1 LVPLE
6 FPDFLPIILSIKSK
20 YRGYSMKTVL
30 DLDANKAKRFFL
42 ANENY
47 FTGDLPPYF
56 RFNNIIKQAE
66 NILQNNKFSQIYNRK
81 PEDVPNVNYDI
92 ITNKNGEYD
101 WRKLTIINPILY
113 VKLVNCVCNVESWAA
128 ICNRFKEFRADDHI
142 VCSSIP
148 VVKGIRKRQKAQ
160 QISNW
165 LTEFEQDS
173 VKQSLIF
180 SHMVC
185 TDIVNCYS
193 SIYTHAIAWALHGE
207 EVAKN
212 NKKDPSFLG
221 NAIDIDIR
229 RLSYNQTNGIP
240 QGSVLMDFIAEIVL
254 GYIDTLILEK
264 LKRQHIEE
272 YKILRYRDD
281 YRIFTNNPKDSE
293 EILKIINDVCQH
305 MGLRLNTQKTFATDK
320 IISKAV
326 KKDRFEFPINL
337 AQPNYKIFLQLY
349 KMSED
354 QQNAGALQS
363 VLSVLNKN
371 INLTK
376 KDKPELLISIM
387 TDIAY
392 NVPKVI
398 PQAFTTISHILRKE
412 PRKTQLEHIEKIRY
426 KFSKKAYTSF
436 VHIWLQRLS
445 INIDKELEYEPD
457 ICKIIKDETVD
468 LWNMNWLRKEF
479 LDQLKPYD
487 IVNTYKLKHAKLPI
501 ESKETNIFE
510 YN

>member
-1 LVPLE
+1 
-6 FPDFLPIILSIKSK
+6 
-20 YRGYSMKTVL
+20 MKTVL
-30 DLDANKAKRFFL
+30 DLNAEKAKKFFL
-42 ANENY
+42 AGENY

-56 RFNNIIKQAE
+56 KFNDVLQKATA
-66 NILQNNKFSQIYNRK
+66 ILQNNEFKQIYHRK
-81 PEDVPNVNYDI
+81 PNDVPDINYDI
-92 ITNKNGEYD
+92 IINKNGEYD

-113 VKLVNCVCNVESWAA
+113 VNLVNCICNADAWEK
-128 ICNRFKEFRADDHI
+128 ICNRFKEFRSDNRI

-148 VVKGIRKRQKAQ
+148 VVKGMRRHQRAQ

-193 SIYTHAIAWALHGE
+193 SIYTHSIAWALHGE
-207 EVAKN
+207 DVAKN
-212 NKKDPSFLG
+212 NKTDMSFLG
-221 NAIDIDIR
+221 NIIDAGIR
-229 RLSYNQTNGIP
+229 DLSYNQTNGIP
-240 QGSVLMDFIAEIVL
+240 QGSVLMDFIAEIIL
-254 GYIDTLILEK
+254 GYIDTLIAEK
-264 LKRQHIEE
+264 LKRENIKD

-293 EILKIINDVCQH
+293 IILKTINDVCQH
-305 MGLRLNTQKTFATDK
+305 IGLRLNTQKTFATDK
-320 IISKAV
+320 VISKAI
-326 KKDRFEFPINL
+326 KKDRFDIPISFV
-337 AQPNYKIFLQLY
+337 QPNYKIFLQLY

-354 QQNAGALQS
+354 QQNSGALQS
-363 VLSVLNKN
+363 TLSALNKK
-371 INLTK
+371 IKITK
-376 KDKPELLISIM
+376 KDKSELLISIM

-412 PRKTQLEHIEKIRY
+412 PREMQLEYITKIKN
-426 KFSKKAYTSF
+426 KFSRKAYTSF

-445 INIDKELEYEPD
+445 INIDYQIEYEPD
-457 ICKIIKDETVD
+457 ICKFVKDKSIE
-468 LWNMNWLRKEF
+468 LWNFSWLKKEF

-487 IVNTYKLKHAKLPI
+487 IVNAYLLRHAKLPI

>member
-1 LVPLE
+1 
-6 FPDFLPIILSIKSK
+6 
-20 YRGYSMKTVL
+20 M
-30 DLDANKAKRFFL
+30 
-42 ANENY
+42 
-47 FTGDLPPYF
+47 
-56 RFNNIIKQAE
+56 
-66 NILQNNKFSQIYNRK
+66 
-81 PEDVPNVNYDI
+81 
-92 ITNKNGEYD
+92 
-101 WRKLTIINPILY
+101 
-113 VKLVNCVCNVESWAA
+113 
-128 ICNRFKEFRADDHI
+128 
-142 VCSSIP
+142 
-148 VVKGIRKRQKAQ
+148 
-160 QISNW
+160 
-165 LTEFEQDS
+165 
-173 VKQSLIF
+173 
-180 SHMVC
+180 
-185 TDIVNCYS
+185 
-193 SIYTHAIAWALHGE
+193 
-207 EVAKN
+207 AKN

>member
-1 LVPLE
+1 
-6 FPDFLPIILSIKSK
+6 
-20 YRGYSMKTVL
+20 MKTVL
-30 DLDANKAKRFFL
+30 DLDANAAKKFFL
-42 ANENY
+42 TNENY

-56 RFNNIIKQAE
+56 QFNDIIKETE
-66 NILQNNKFSQIYNRK
+66 NILQNNKFLQIYDRK
-81 PEDVPNVNYDI
+81 PQDVSNINYEI
-92 ITNKNGEYD
+92 IINKNGEYD
-101 WRKLTIINPILY
+101 WRKLTIINPVLY
-113 VKLVNCVCNVESWAA
+113 VNLVNC
-128 ICNRFKEFRADDHI
+128 ICSVDAWEKICDRFKEFKADDHI

-173 VKQSLIF
+173 VKQSLVF

-193 SIYTHAIAWALHGE
+193 SIYTHSIAWALHGE
-207 EVAKN
+207 EIAKN
-212 NKKDPSFLG
+212 NKHDMSFLG
-221 NAIDIDIR
+221 NVIDSCVRD
-229 RLSYNQTNGIP
+229 LSYNQTNGIP

-254 GYIDTLILEK
+254 GYIDTLILKK
-264 LKRQHIEE
+264 LKQQHIEE

-293 EILKIINDVCQH
+293 TILKIINDICQH
-305 MGLRLNTQKTFATDK
+305 MGLRLNIQKTFATDK

-326 KKDRFEFPINL
+326 KKDRFEFPINF
-337 AQPNYKIFLQLY
+337 AQPNYKLFLQLY

-363 VLSVLNKN
+363 LLSILNQK
-371 INLTK
+371 IKLTK
-376 KDKPELLISIM
+376 KDKLELLISVM

-412 PRKTQLEHIEKIRY
+412 PREVQLEHIAKIRY

-445 INIDKELEYEPD
+445 VNIDNGIEYEPD
-457 ICKIIKDETVD
+457 ICKKIKDETVE
-468 LWNMNWLRKEF
+468 LWNFGWLKKEF
-479 LDQLKPYD
+479 LDRLKACG
-487 IVNTYKLKHAKLPI
+487 IVNTYKLRHAKLPI